1 MIIKS
6 PSPSVEIPDISWPE
20 YFFKRIEPY
29 HKQIALI
36 DGDSGRQVNYDELK
50 KNIYLVARSLQKKG
64 YKKGDVFAI
73 YAPNIIEYIYVF
85 QSVMLIGGV
94 ITTANPLYTA
104 GELELQLQHSKAI
117 CLFTTA
123 DLLEKVNPILQ
134 ATSVDEVFVF
144 NNGDADNSFDLLLQ
158 DNKDTE
164 LQPVSI
170 DARTDI
176 AILPYSSGTTGLP
189 KGVMLS
195 HRNLV
200 AHNIQIEA
208 QQDVTYPGTEDNMI
222 AVLPFFHIYG
232 ITVIMNLGLCN
243 GTSLI
248 IVNGFKPEQFLGLIQ
263 QHRITTA
270 YLVPPIILFLANHP
284 LVSNFDMSSL
294 QYIMSGAAPIG
305 SEQLQAVSKR
315 IRCTVH
321 QGYGL
326 TETSPV
332 VIKEPDLLTSTKQG
346 TVGVLMPNT
355 EAMIIDTE
363 TGEPLRFNQTGELL
377 LRGPQIM
384 TGYLNNSQATAA
396 TIDADGWL
404 HSGDIARVDEDGYF
418 YIVDR
423 LKELIKCKGYPVAP
437 AELEALLL
445 THPAIVDAAVVP
457 KADAKAG
464 EVPKAF
470 IVLKQE
476 ISADEI
482 IAWTE
487 DKVASYKQI
496 KAIEFIDQIPK
507 SPSGK
512 ILRWVLRDCEG

>member
-6 PSPSVEIPDISWPE
+6 PSPAVKIPDISWPE
-20 YFFKRIEPY
+20 YFFARIEPY
-29 HKQIALI
+29 HQEIALI
-36 DGDSGRQVNYDELK
+36 DGASGRQINFDELRQ
-50 KNIYLVARSLQKKG
+50 NINRVAKSLQHKG

-85 QSVMLIGGV
+85 QAIMLIGGV

-104 GELELQLQHSKAI
+104 SELELQLQHSKAS

-123 DLLEKVNPILQ
+123 DLLEKVSPVLE
-134 ATSVDEVFVF
+134 TTLVEEVFVF
-144 NNGDADNSFDLLLQ
+144 NQGDTANSFELLLQ
-158 DNKDTE
+158 DNNDIE
-164 LQPVSI
+164 LLPISI
-170 DARTDI
+170 NPQTDI

-195 HRNLV
+195 HSNLV

-208 QQDVTYPGTEDNMI
+208 QQDVVCPNVDDIII

-243 GTSLI
+243 GSTLI
-248 IVNGFKPEQFLGLIQ
+248 IVNGFKPEQFLGLIEQ
-263 QHRITTA
+263 YRITTA
-270 YLVPPIILFLANHP
+270 YLVPPIILFLAEHP
-284 LVSNFDMSSL
+284 LVSHYDISSL
-294 QYIMSGAAPIG
+294 QYVMSGAAPIG
-305 SEQLQAVSKR
+305 EAQLLAAGERVL
-315 IRCTVH
+315 CPVH

-332 VIKEPDLLTSTKQG
+332 VIKEPDLLATTKHG

-363 TGEPLRFNQTGELL
+363 TGEPLGFNQTGELL
-377 LRGPQIM
+377 LRGPQVM
-384 TGYLNNSQATAA
+384 MGYLNNPEATAVA
-396 TIDADGWL
+396 IDTNGWL
-404 HSGDIARVDEDGYF
+404 HSGDIARVDEQGYF

-423 LKELIKCKGYPVAP
+423 LKELIKCKSYQVAP

-445 THPAIVDAAVVP
+445 THPAIIDAAVVP
-457 KADAKAG
+457 KADKQSG

-470 IVLKQE
+470 IVLKQD

-482 IAWTE
+482 IAWVAE
-487 DKVASYKQI
+487 KVAAYKQI
-496 KAIEFIDQIPK
+496 KEIEFIDKIPK

-512 ILRWVLRDCEG
+512 ILRRNLRDR